1 MRRIANMIKVSV
13 GVDKK
18 WLRLRWKEG
27 DKYKILYP
35 GCENNS
41 EGLRT
46 AKRIALQMEE
56 DSEKGN
62 FDYSLSKYK
71 IQSVISRKQINLED
85 LCRQWIK
92 ATKQHLDPRSIK
104 SYSCRINTIK
114 KSGILELTPEKISE
128 NEVYNLISFLKGK
141 NLKMKTIK
149 TYFFA
154 LSAAWDWAISGG
166 FIERK
171 NPFKIKFEIESKK
184 IDPFS
189 KAEIQQILKAAPF
202 QYRSFIKF
210 LFISGCRIGEGL
222 GLQWNDLSGDCSTVT
237 ISRQWTQGKI
247 KPLKKG
253 GKPRTF
259 SLPLA
264 FSLEIQSLPRDSDFV
279 FGTPIETET
288 FRLAWI
294 KILEEANVRYRK
306 PYSCRHTFVCHR
318 LQEGWKPTQIVQVTG
333 HSLET
338 MFTYYAS
345 YIAEEIHLPDL

>member
-1 MRRIANMIKVSV
+1 MIKVSV

-56 DSEKGN
+56 DSEKGR
-62 FDYSLSKYK
+62 FDHSLNKYK
-71 IQSVISRKQINLED
+71 IQSVTKKQITLED
-85 LCRQWIK
+85 LCHQWIK
-92 ATKQHLDPRSIK
+92 STKSHLDTRSIK
-104 SYSCRINTIK
+104 TYNSRLNTLK
-114 KSGILELTPEKISE
+114 KSGILELTPDKISE
-128 NEVYNLISFLKGK
+128 NEAYDLISFLKSE
-141 NLKMKTIK
+141 NLKVKTIK
-149 TYFFA
+149 TYFFT
-154 LSAAWDWAISGG
+154 LSATWDWAISNG

-171 NPFKIKFEIESKK
+171 NPFKIKFEVESKK

-189 KAEIQQILKAAPF
+189 KQEIQEILKAAPTEHKI
-202 QYRSFIKF
+202 FIKF
-210 LFISGCRIGEGL
+210 LFISGCRIGEGF
-222 GLQWNDLSGDCSTVT
+222 GLRWDDLSADCLTVT
-237 ISRQWTQGKI
+237 IAHQWTNSRI

-259 SLPLA
+259 SLPPA
-264 FSLEIQSLPRDSDFV
+264 FALELQSLNRESDFV
-279 FGTPIETET
+279 FGKPLRSEI
-288 FRLAWI
+288 FRRIWM
-294 KILEEANVRYRK
+294 KILKVAEVRYRK

-338 MFTYYAS
+338 MFAYYAS